1 MLDVHI
7 QKAVCVVEAGGV
19 IAYPTEAVWG
29 LGCDPDNRDACL
41 ALLQIKQRPVEKGMI
56 LVAASVDQFAD
67 LLAPLTAPQQHTLQ
81 QAWNNQAKT
90 GPVTFLVP
98 DDYDRV
104 PWWVK
109 GAHKAVALRVS
120 LHPRM
125 QQLCQALDAPLVSTS
140 ANIAGAAPATS
151 RLMVEKKLGPRLD
164 YVLPGQLGG
173 ATKPSQIIDLS
184 SGRVVRAG

>member
-1 MLDVHI
+1 MFNVHI
-7 QKAVCVVEAGGV
+7 QKAVRVVEAGGV

-67 LLAPLTAPQQHTLQ
+67 LLAPLPSAQQQALQ
-81 QAWNNQAKT
+81 QAWNNQTKT
-90 GPVTFLVP
+90 GPVTFLVA

-109 GAHKAVALRVS
+109 GAHSAVALRVS
-120 LHPRM
+120 LHPRV
-125 QQLCQALDAPLVSTS
+125 QQLCRALGAPLVSTS
-140 ANIAGAAPATS
+140 ANIAGTAPATS

-184 SGRVVRAG
+184 SGRVIRAG